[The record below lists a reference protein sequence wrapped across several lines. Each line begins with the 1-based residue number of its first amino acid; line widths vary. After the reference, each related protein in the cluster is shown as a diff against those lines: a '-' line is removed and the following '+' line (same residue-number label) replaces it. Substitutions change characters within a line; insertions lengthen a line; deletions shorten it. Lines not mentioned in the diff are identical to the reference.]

1 MKIIKKINTS
11 AAIALDS
18 AGQEVVVFGKGIG
31 FPAVP
36 YELTDLSIIERMF
49 YDVNSCYFGLIESL
63 PKGIIM
69 VSAEIAEMAEKELGA
84 DLNKNLPF
92 TLADHLNFAIERLK
106 KGIDL
111 TNAIAY
117 DIRHFYPKEA
127 KLGEK
132 GLVILKE
139 QVHITLPSSEAV
151 NIAMHLINAESKVDD
166 IGSVMKTTKILGEVE
181 RIMKDILNIEIDRES
196 YEYSRFVAH
205 LRYLVQRLSTNEH
218 TEPKN
223 KAMLSSLSREY
234 RQIYKCAKEVANYLE
249 GTWGWKCN
257 DDEILYLMLH
267 INRVGL

>member
-18 AGQEVVVFGKGIG
+18 SGQEVVIFGKGVG
-31 FPAVP
+31 FPPVP
-36 YELTDLSIIERMF
+36 YELTDLSKIERMF
-49 YDVNSCYFGLIESL
+49 YDVNSRYFGIIEAL
-63 PKGIIM
+63 PQSIIM
-69 VSAEIAEMAEKELGA
+69 ASAEVAEMAEKELGA

-92 TLADHLNFAIERLK
+92 TLADHLNFALERLK

-117 DIRHFYPKEA
+117 DIRHFYSKET
-127 KLGEK
+127 KVGEK
-132 GLVILKE
+132 ALKILKE
-139 QVHITLPSSEAV
+139 KAQITLPSSEAV

-181 RIMKDILNIEIDRES
+181 RIMKDILNIEVDRES

-205 LRYLVQRLSTNEH
+205 LRYLVQRLSSDER
-218 TEPKN
+218 PKAGN
-223 KAMLSSLSREY
+223 LAMLSTLSREY
-234 RQIYKCAKEVANYLE
+234 PQIYKCAKEIAAYLE
-249 GTWGWKCN
+249 GTWDWKCN

-267 INRVGL
+267 INRIGL